1 MERGLPGAP
10 GRCRAGDGRC
20 ALGQSIIV
28 RSWELHEN
36 QLMDVQ
42 GFGVSARGTAEARR
56 IEPTG
61 IVCFRQ
67 ADVGE
72 YLREVSR
79 RGENWVECAAS

>member
-1 MERGLPGAP
+1 M
-10 GRCRAGDGRC
+10 
-20 ALGQSIIV
+20 
-28 RSWELHEN
+28 N
-36 QLMDVQ
+36 VQ

-56 IEPTG
+56 LEPTG

-79 RGENWVECAAS
+79 QGEIRVKCAAS

>member
-1 MERGLPGAP
+1 M
-10 GRCRAGDGRC
+10 
-20 ALGQSIIV
+20 LGVEEIAN
-28 RSWELHEN
+28 RRN
-36 QLMDVQ
+36 Q
-42 GFGVSARGTAEARR
+42 GFGVTAQGTAQARR

-79 RGENWVECAAS
+79 RGEIRVECVQRADWSIGGYSIYNDVASF

>member
-1 MERGLPGAP
+1 MTA
-10 GRCRAGDGRC
+10 
-20 ALGQSIIV
+20 Q
-28 RSWELHEN
+28 
-36 QLMDVQ
+36 
-42 GFGVSARGTAEARR
+42 GTAQARR

-79 RGENWVECAAS
+79 PGEIRRECGKLADWLIGGYAVYNDVDSFQGIDVQREVSWSADVLSMD

>member
-1 MERGLPGAP
+1 MDDVPLVSQLSCGRG
-10 GRCRAGDGRC
+10 
-20 ALGQSIIV
+20 
-28 RSWELHEN
+28 SWDQKMLI
-36 QLMDVQ
+36 DVQ

-56 IEPTG
+56 LEPTG

-79 RGENWVECAAS
+79 RGEIWVECAAS

>member
-1 MERGLPGAP
+1 MRIARSIRALSYWAWMIRPWSVQSLRGRGCW
-10 GRCRAGDGRC
+10 GRRIEIAN
-20 ALGQSIIV
+20 V
-28 RSWELHEN
+28 R
-36 QLMDVQ
+36 DQ
-42 GFGVSARGTAEARR
+42 GFGVTAQGTAQARR

-79 RGENWVECAAS
+79 GGEIRVE